1 MGRSPQA
8 IENTRDKMRKARMC
22 GCPQPEISALSM
34 INEAVRAT
42 IRSLIEDSD
51 GLRVCGEAADGL
63 DAIEKARDLKPD
75 LILLDLAMPKLNG
88 TVTAFVIRRIMPKVP
103 IILFTLYEDAADKL
117 GKALGVDMVL
127 AKPDG
132 IRNLVMKVHNLFPRQ
147 RSGNHGLTSAA
158 LRASRAGS

>member
-8 IENTRDKMRKARMC
+8 IENTRDKMLKARMC
-22 GCPQPEISALSM
+22 GCPQPKISALSM

-63 DAIEKARDLKPD
+63 DAIEKD

-117 GKALGVDMVL
+117 GKAVGVDMVL

-132 IRNLVMKVHNLFPRQ
+132 IRNLVMNVRNLFPRQ